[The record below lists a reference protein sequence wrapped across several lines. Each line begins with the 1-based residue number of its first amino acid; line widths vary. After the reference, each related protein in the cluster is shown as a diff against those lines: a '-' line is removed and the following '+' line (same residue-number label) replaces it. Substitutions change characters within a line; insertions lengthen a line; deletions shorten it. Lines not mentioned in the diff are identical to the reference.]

1 VIDLSNFFYDMFAL
15 LFKVSYFVVFLG
27 CWLGNEMAGFILV
40 IIDFLYVDMVP
51 LHSLV
56 LLSACFFFL
65 PMVFL
70 LVL

>member
-1 VIDLSNFFYDMFAL
+1 
-15 LFKVSYFVVFLG
+15 LFIVFLG
-27 CWLGNEMAGFILV
+27 CWVGYEMAGFILV
-40 IIDFLYVDMVP
+40 ITDFLHVDMVP

-56 LLSACFFFL
+56 LYSACFFFL